1 MMPRFWVITDH
12 GRGQIVLVIRGT
24 MSLNEIAVDL
34 TCDVVDFEPASTP
47 AITDISETPI
57 PGEFEFPDLDEHE
70 KEAHSNSSRPKYQ
83 VHGGMLRLA
92 KAMGDI
98 GKPVQVAVKR
108 ALYNNPD
115 FGKFICVH
123 KVNEAPILTG
133 MGVIR
138 SSVMRS

>member
-47 AITDISETPI
+47 TYTDIAETPI
-57 PGEFEFPDLDEHE
+57 PGEFEFPDFGEHA
-70 KEAHSNSSRPKYQ
+70 KEADNNNRPKYQ
-83 VHGGMLRLA
+83 VHGGMLKLA
-92 KAMGDI
+92 RAMGDI
-98 GKPVQVAVKR
+98 GKPVHTAVKR

-115 FGKFICVH
+115 FGKSIH
-123 KVNEAPILTG
+123 ANKVQEG
-133 MGVIR
+133 SRSDMGGCH
-138 SSVMRS
+138 

>member
-34 TCDVVDFEPASTP
+34 TCDVEDFEPASTP
-47 AITDISETPI
+47 AVSDMYETSV
-57 PGEFEFPDLDEHE
+57 PGEFEFPSFDEQE
-70 KEAHSNSSRPKYQ
+70 KEARRNSSRPKYQ
-83 VHGGMLRLA
+83 VHGGMLKLA
-92 KAMGDI
+92 KAMGYI

-115 FGKFICVH
+115 FGNFIYFH
-123 KVNEAPILTG
+123 KVNEHPFLIIG
-133 MGVIR
+133 GIR
-138 SSVMRS
+138 SSVVRS